1 MSWKKNTGK
10 VRLHNQSICIIIRL
24 LLTTSFIV
32 GLLTDKG
39 YKRKKL
45 KLELELVEQEFAN
58 GTSDLMQ
65 LGYHL
70 S

>member
-1 MSWKKNTGK
+1 MF
-10 VRLHNQSICIIIRL
+10 IIRL

-32 GLLTDKG
+32 GLLMDKG